1 MTDHAIRGA
10 ADAEASV
17 DFQRRIPEP
26 AALYVHIPF
35 CEQRCHY
42 CDFNTFAVQG
52 QPVDDYLA
60 ALEREMET
68 VVRERPPG
76 VMRSIFIGGG
86 TPTILDADRL
96 SRLLAAIRRHF
107 PHWASDC
114 EVTVEANPGT
124 ADPDKLAAL
133 KEGGVNR
140 LSIGVQAFDDGLL
153 KTIGRIH
160 DTADVYRSIAWAREA
175 GLTNLSIDLMF
186 GLPNQTLEHVR
197 DSVRRAL
204 ELDLPHYSL
213 YSLKIEERTLFH
225 AMYERNELPLP
236 DEDTELAMYT
246 HIIRELRKSGYRH
259 YEISN
264 FAKPGY
270 EGKHNTAY
278 WRNESYYGVG
288 AGAHGYV
295 DGIRH
300 VNIKGVR
307 EYIAAANL
315 GRPVLERHPVSD
327 REAME
332 DFMMVGLRL
341 LDGVSGADF
350 KEMFGKELEAVF
362 GRELAALQR
371 KGLLEQVDG
380 RYRLTWQGL
389 LLGNEV
395 FGEFVGVL

>member
-1 MTDHAIRGA
+1 MTEPAIRGD
-10 ADAEASV
+10 ADAKAAAFE
-17 DFQRRIPEP
+17 RRISEP

-76 VMRSIFIGGG
+76 VIRSVYIGGG
-86 TPTILDADRL
+86 TPTILDAGRL
-96 SRLLAAIRRHF
+96 SRLLIAIRRHF
-107 PHWASDC
+107 PDWAPDC

-140 LSIGVQAFDDGLL
+140 LSFGVQAFDDALL
-153 KTIGRIH
+153 KAIGRIH

-175 GLTNLSIDLMF
+175 GFSNLSIDLMF
-186 GLPNQTLEHVR
+186 GLPNQTLDHVR

-213 YSLKIEERTLFH
+213 YSLKIEERTLFD

-236 DEDTELAMYT
+236 DEDTELDMYT
-246 HIIRELRKSGYRH
+246 HIIRELRASGYRH

-270 EGKHNTAY
+270 EGRHNIAY

-307 EYIAAANL
+307 EYIAATSS
-315 GRPVLERHPVSD
+315 GRPVLERHPVDD

-350 KEMFGKELEAVF
+350 AAMFGKEMEAVF
-362 GRELAALQR
+362 GRELAELQR
-371 KGLLEQVDG
+371 RGLLEKANG